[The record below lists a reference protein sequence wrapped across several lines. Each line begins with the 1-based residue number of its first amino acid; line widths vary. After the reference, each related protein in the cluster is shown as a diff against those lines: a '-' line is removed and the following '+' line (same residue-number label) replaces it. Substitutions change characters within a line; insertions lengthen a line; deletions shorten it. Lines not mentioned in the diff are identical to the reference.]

1 MPSSGAVRAV
11 DDLPPEKD
19 PPVTNKLVVPPFR
32 KRGSIHSIRRDAHTV
47 ITIIGVQKATFL
59 RRMF

>member
-19 PPVTNKLVVPPFR
+19 LPVANKLVVPPFR
-32 KRGSIHSIRRDAHTV
+32 KRGGIHSIRRDAHTV
-47 ITIIGVQKATFL
+47 ITMIGVQKATFL
-59 RRMF
+59 